1 MTLSMTH
8 TWPTPTSCPPHR
20 PTLVHFFLEGRF
32 LPSIE
37 KKTQHNKSV
46 LVTCLFVS
54 IEKCDAISMGEAKQN
69 FPFWIF
75 LGGVFFWQNVQFYQK
90 KNFKTHPPLGVFWWC
105 YPLGLGTAGLDPH
118 STDPSKTRKKI
129 SETSLGG
136 HSHTCIRIHIII
148 SHIHSVYLYTYIYI
162 YLVSTEQHS
171 ISQKKNIY
179 GRFRK

>member
-37 KKTQHNKSV
+37 KKHNTTKV
-46 LVTCLFVS
+46 CLLLVCLFLSKNV
-54 IEKCDAISMGEAKQN
+54 MPFPWAKQN
-69 FPFWIF
+69 KISLFGWC
-75 LGGVFFWQNVQFYQK
+75 FFWQNVQFYQK

-136 HSHTCIRIHIII
+136 HSHTCTRIHIII
-148 SHIHSVYLYTYIYI
+148 SYIHSVYLYIYIYI
-162 YLVSTEQHS
+162 LCLLNN
-171 ISQKKNIY
+171 IIFLKKNYIY
-179 GRFRK
+179 GCFRK

>member
-37 KKTQHNKSV
+37 KKNTTQQK
-46 LVTCLFVS
+46 CACYLFVCFYRKMWCHFHGRS
-54 IEKCDAISMGEAKQN
+54 KTK
-69 FPFWIF
+69 FPF

-148 SHIHSVYLYTYIYI
+148 SYIHSVYLYIYIYI
-162 YLVSTEQHS
+162 LCLLNN
-171 ISQKKNIY
+171 IIFLKKNYIY
-179 GRFRK
+179 GCFRK